1 MDDRTAEVTRVMHM
15 LKLHA
20 AEQARN
26 KTTAAEAVEAPLDAY
41 DVLGLAPDTPAGE
54 DSGHASI
61 AHLHCLDC

>member
-20 AEQARN
+20 AEQVRN

-41 DVLGLAPDTPAGE
+41 DVLGLAPDTPAGR
-54 DSGHASI
+54 
-61 AHLHCLDC
+61 